1 MQYEPSRLHG
11 RHLGS
16 RRKLQTDTLQNP
28 GLQHPTP
35 PYVEGAE
42 VSGGA
47 LLERSALC
55 AKSRQDF
62 WKTQKAWK
70 RPASRCI
77 HWAIRV
83 GSYQLIKRCLPAA
96 MTKNRRLGTWIRG
109 GSLAK
114 VAGSSR
120 LTVPQTQRP
129 KGQSQIRTPL
139 IALAQGA
146 DDVRPF
152 VFSYIIAIIRKT

>member
-96 MTKNRRLGTWIRG
+96 ITKNRRLGTWIRG

-114 VAGSSR
+114 GRWLQPSYRPSNSKAKRSKSNSNTADRPRSR
-120 LTVPQTQRP
+120 R
-129 KGQSQIRTPL
+129 G
-139 IALAQGA
+139 
-146 DDVRPF
+146 
-152 VFSYIIAIIRKT
+152 